1 MPLLVDALR
10 ASDDHTARFRAP
22 DGSIITVQRMIGEYL
37 ADTGGAYIVSIHL
50 PGERERDRIAAGDL
64 AEAIARMRDL
74 DIPGFLPDADAWQP
88 TTP

>member
-10 ASDDHTARFRAP
+10 ASDDHTARYRAP
-22 DGSIITVQRMIGEYL
+22 DGSMITVHRMIGEYL
-37 ADTGGAYIVSIHL
+37 ADTSDAYVVSIYL

-74 DIPGFLPDADAWQP
+74 DIPDFQPDADAWQP
-88 TTP
+88 DNP